1 MPILLPNFACRGV
14 SMDETSM
21 HSWKI
26 PSLMQKATPVA
37 AAAVCMVWI
46 AGQIL
51 KDRTWLTGLMFYF
64 PTPVLVGCLLLLA
77 GISVKRWSS
86 RWKWYS
92 VLVVVPLVFLGF
104 IENHWWRD
112 STTDAGGTTLRLVH
126 WNLCR
131 TALGWDAQRKL
142 IESLKPDILVLS
154 ETTTDVEADDFPGFE
169 VLQIQGMLIA
179 SRGQMTASGSLVPKR
194 VLEAFQIH
202 CELPTGPLDVL
213 IADMT
218 SNVNIHRDLYLQP
231 LLKVMQDQQP
241 DLIVGDFNAPR
252 RSLAFSSLPEGFQ
265 HAYDAAGAGWS
276 YTWPV
281 PVPFL
286 AIDQCILGPKV
297 TATNYQLRS
306 TLLSDH
312 RIQILDF
319 QL

>member
-1 MPILLPNFACRGV
+1 MPIPLPNFACRGV

-37 AAAVCMVWI
+37 AAAVCVVWI

-64 PTPVLVGCLLLLA
+64 PTPVLVGCLLLLT

-86 RWKWYS
+86 QWKWYS

-112 STTDAGGTTLRLVH
+112 STTDAGATTLRLVH

-131 TALGWDAQRKL
+131 TALGWDAQRTL

-154 ETTTDVEADDFPGFE
+154 ETTSDVGADDFPGFT

-179 SRGQMTASGSLVPKR
+179 SKGQMTASGSLVPKR
-194 VLEAFQIH
+194 VLEAFQIR

-218 SNVNIHRDLYLQP
+218 SNLYIHRDLYLQP

-286 AIDQCILGPKV
+286 AIDQCILGPKL

>member
-1 MPILLPNFACRGV
+1 
-14 SMDETSM
+14 MDETHM
-21 HSWKI
+21 YSWKNLSWAQRTM
-26 PSLMQKATPVA
+26 PA
-37 AAAVCMVWI
+37 AAGAVCVVWTV
-46 AGQIL
+46 GQIQ

-77 GISVKRWSS
+77 GISVKRTSS

-92 VLVVVPLVFLGF
+92 VLVVVPLVFLGC
-104 IENHWWRD
+104 IENQWWRD
-112 STTDAGGTTLRLVH
+112 STTTAGGTTLRLVH

-131 TALGWDAQRKL
+131 TALGWDAQRAM
-142 IESLKPDILVLS
+142 IASLKPDILVLS
-154 ETTTDVEADDFPGFE
+154 ETTADVGADDFPGFE

-194 VLEAFQIH
+194 VLEAFQIR

-218 SNVNIHRDLYLQP
+218 SNLYIHRDLYLQP

-241 DLIVGDFNAPR
+241 DLVVGDFNAPR

-286 AIDQCILGPKV
+286 AIDQCILGPEL